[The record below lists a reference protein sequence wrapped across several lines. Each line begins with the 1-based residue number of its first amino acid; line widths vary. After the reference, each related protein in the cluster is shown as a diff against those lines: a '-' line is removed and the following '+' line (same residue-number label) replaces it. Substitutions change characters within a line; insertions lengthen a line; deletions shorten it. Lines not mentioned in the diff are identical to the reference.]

1 MGVSPVGSISIPR
14 DKDDKRTI
22 VLLLSYR
29 IIFNMSSRF
38 HFMGNVG
45 AATLTGHSNLMVS
58 INSDVIFEWFFDNM
72 VGQQVLFI
80 EFGVIDSSTRVKFF
94 DIRPVGLGSAIV
106 YPIVSWPSTFAW
118 YQNRTSWA
126 GDLVS
131 KRITFKITN
140 STLKD
145 SNKFYCRVVWKN
157 PADIKTSIINLLI
170 VGKVLIFKY
179 FNR

>member
-1 MGVSPVGSISIPR
+1 MGLISNPR

-58 INSDVIFEWFFDNM
+58 VNSDVIFEWFFDNM
-72 VGQQVLFI
+72 VGQQVTSV
-80 EFGVIDSSTRVKFF
+80 EFGVIDSSTRVKLI
-94 DIRPVGLGSAIV
+94 DVRPVGLGSAF
-106 YPIVSWPSTFAW
+106 PAEPWPSNFAW

-126 GDLVS
+126 GGLSS